1 MTVASEWQSAPQ
13 GRVAA
18 GTRLVIVR
26 HGEAV
31 SNAEDLVAGH
41 LGCSGLTERGRLQ
54 VRALA
59 ERLRRTGELEG
70 ATALY
75 SSVLRRA
82 VETAE
87 ILLPVLGDVSYE
99 ARCALCERHPGEADG
114 LSWAECDRR
123 YGRRLPGDDP
133 ERPLSPGGENW
144 LEFLDRAE
152 DALYR
157 LAQAHPGEL
166 VVVSGHGGVVDASL
180 IRFLGLPEHG
190 GLARFFPDNAS
201 MTEWAFTGTRWWLV
215 RYNDAAHLDP
225 SRPHDPAGLRIAAP
239 AWVQRE
245 QTARAALARTGRAVP
260 QQA

>member
-1 MTVASEWQSAPQ
+1 MTIPCEGHGAPF
-13 GRVAA
+13 GRLAP

-41 LGCSGLTERGRLQ
+41 LGCTGLTERGRQQ
-54 VRALA
+54 VGALA
-59 ERLRRTGELEG
+59 ERLARTGELAG

-82 VETAE
+82 RETAE
-87 ILLPVLGDVSYE
+87 ILLPYLGEVAYK
-99 ARCALCERHPGEADG
+99 ARCELCERHPGEADG
-114 LSWAECDRR
+114 LSWVECDKR

-133 ERPLSPGGENW
+133 ERPLSPGGETW

-152 DALYR
+152 RALYTVAR
-157 LAQAHPGEL
+157 AHPGEL
-166 VVVSGHGGVVDASL
+166 VVISGHGGVVDASL

-190 GLARFFPDNAS
+190 GMSRFFPDNS
-201 MTEWAFTGTRWWLV
+201 SLTEWAYTGARWWLV
-215 RYNDAAHLDP
+215 RYTDAAHLDP
-225 SRPHDPAGLRIAAP
+225 RPPDEPTGLRIAP
-239 AWVQRE
+239 PEWVRLE
-245 QTARAALARTGRAVP
+245 KPPLTALLGARRQES